1 MPVLLK
7 QPAEL
12 LPVAGVRL
20 AACNA
25 GIYKNSR
32 KDIALIELAEGSSCA
47 AVFTKNAFCA
57 APVKVARAHLQSSM
71 PRYCL
76 INAGVANA
84 GTGSRGYDDALACCQ
99 AIANQT
105 GCQLDQVLPF
115 STGVIGEYLPMEN
128 IEGSLA
134 TLLSSL
140 DENNWLA
147 SARAIMTT
155 DIVAKGV
162 SKTLMLDNKPVQIS
176 GIAKGSGMI
185 RPDMATMLALIATD
199 ALIDADV
206 LDQILNRAVERS
218 FNRICVDGDTSTNDA
233 CLLMATGQSGIL
245 LKDAHDPH
253 MTQLQEAIDC
263 VCIELAQAIVRD
275 GEGATKFISVNI
287 QGGASETQ
295 CLDIAYDIAT
305 SPLVK
310 TALFAADPNWGRII
324 AAVGRSREGQ
334 IEAEKVSVFLNELCI
349 VYKGEKA
356 ESYTEKA
363 GQAVM
368 SNAEI
373 VIRIDLGLGESSET
387 VWTCD
392 LSHDYIK
399 INAEYRS

>member
-1 MPVLLK
+1 VPVLLK
-7 QPAEL
+7 EPAEL
-12 LPVAGVRL
+12 LAVAGVRL
-20 AACNA
+20 ATCDA
-25 GIYKNSR
+25 GIYNNSR
-32 KDIALIELAEGSSCA
+32 DDIALIELAEGSRCA

-57 APVKVARAHLQSSM
+57 APVKVAKTHLAYAS

-76 INAGVANA
+76 INAGNANA
-84 GTGSRGYDDALACCQ
+84 GTGSRGYEDALSCCQ
-99 AIANQT
+99 AIATQA
-105 GCQLDQVLPF
+105 GCSLEQVLPF
-115 STGVIGEYLPMEN
+115 STGVIGEYLPLEN

-134 TLLSSL
+134 GLLSSL

-147 SARAIMTT
+147 CAQAIMTT
-155 DIVAKGV
+155 DTVAKAV
-162 SKTLMLDNKPVQIS
+162 SKTLMLGNTAVQIS
-176 GIAKGSGMI
+176 AIAKGSGMI
-185 RPDMATMLALIATD
+185 RPDMATMLAFIATD
-199 ALIDADV
+199 AL
-206 LDQILNRAVERS
+206 LDDGILNQILDKAVACS

-233 CLLMATGQSGIL
+233 CLLMASGQSGVVI
-245 LKDAHDPH
+245 KDADDPN
-253 MTQLQEAIDC
+253 MAQLQAAIDS

-275 GEGATKFISVNI
+275 GEGATKFISVKI
-287 QGGASETQ
+287 EGGVSESQ

-324 AAVGRSREGQ
+324 AAIGRSRAGQ
-334 IEAEKVSVFLNELCI
+334 IDADKVSVFLNELCI

-356 ESYTEKA
+356 ESYTEEA

-368 SNAEI
+368 SKAEI
-373 VIRIDLGLGESSET
+373 VIRIELGLGKSSET